1 MDSTAEPT
9 KEFSTAACP
18 EFSFGGSPASLENET
33 PVAENDVPLDG
44 IAHSAGDL
52 SDFYVDSFFFSDT
65 LGKNAAS
72 SNEPMSI
79 PDQVQLRE
87 EHEFQL
93 QEASRLQEWQQN
105 LELLHSDICNEHEKL
120 LDMRTNLLE
129 WEHRLISAQARF
141 QQQGT
146 DTDLQDKIKQI
157 WLQHPPGK
165 VRILEKVEQDDPEI
179 PGKRLKKYVEK
190 ESNRRPCANH
200 PNCPKSVTGSSYKQ
214 SLGDK
219 FCTTCKYC
227 LQWECY
233 FDFHLRGG
241 SGCQCC
247 IIDFSFCKEASQITS
262 DRETWRK
269 LINNGTEQ
277 FQKEREGKRVEMSM
291 RRK

>member
-1 MDSTAEPT
+1 ML
-9 KEFSTAACP
+9 EFTTAACP
-18 EFSFGGSPASLENET
+18 EFFLGGSPASLENET
-33 PVAENDVPLDG
+33 PVAETDVLFHG

-52 SDFYVDSFFFSDT
+52 SDFNVDSDVCCFFSDT
-65 LGKNAAS
+65 LGNAAS
-72 SNEPMSI
+72 STEPISI

-227 LQWECY
+227 LHWECY
-233 FDFHLRGG
+233 VDFHLRGG
-241 SGCQCC
+241 YEKVGCEE
-247 IIDFSFCKEASQITS
+247 DKEISQ
-262 DRETWRK
+262 
-269 LINNGTEQ
+269 LQN
-277 FQKEREGKRVEMSM
+277 V
-291 RRK
+291 